1 MTLTKEK
8 TLAHLEISI
17 FPFFNPTYWLRPI
30 EGVQFGFDNFDSH
43 FIRVQIFQIDFSTLL
58 LILSASKYFRLI
70 LKGPNEHFSS
80 SFSHYHAIET
90 VVHQL
95 RKDRGTSL
103 TLLNDPNIWGKQ
115 VAQRYLQNN
124 LRYLWSPI
132 LPWSRPCSKSLFR
145 AFFSEWSIFSSCK
158 KSALNETGF
167 KLFRTLTMIL
177 AKLAFWK
184 SYEIIFGTK
193 SG

>member
-1 MTLTKEK
+1 M
-8 TLAHLEISI
+8 H
-17 FPFFNPTYWLRPI
+17 YWLRPI
-30 EGVQFGFDNFDSH
+30 EGVQFRFDNFGSH

-70 LKGPNEHFSS
+70 LEGPNEHVSI

-95 RKDRGTSL
+95 RKDRGTSW

-145 AFFSEWSIFSSCK
+145 AFFLGMVYIVIIQKISFEWDRLQAFSNIDHDFDNICFLK
-158 KSALNETGF
+158 KLRKKFDTKFGSWSTKKVQNFLFGGLMNE
-167 KLFRTLTMIL
+167 K
-177 AKLAFWK
+177 
-184 SYEIIFGTK
+184 
-193 SG
+193 

>member
-1 MTLTKEK
+1 M
-8 TLAHLEISI
+8 
-17 FPFFNPTYWLRPI
+17 
-30 EGVQFGFDNFDSH
+30 
-43 FIRVQIFQIDFSTLL
+43 L
-58 LILSASKYFRLI
+58 LISSASKYFRLI
-70 LKGPNEHFSS
+70 LEGPNEHVSI

-95 RKDRGTSL
+95 RKDRGTSW

-145 AFFSEWSIFSSCK
+145 AFFLGMVYIVIIQKISFEWDRLQAFSNIDHDFDNICFLK
-158 KSALNETGF
+158 KLRKKFDTKFGSWSTKKVQNFLFGGFNEWKISVYFGPLFVLVKTQLDALTNSALYYIHVRWHF
-167 KLFRTLTMIL
+167 
-177 AKLAFWK
+177 
-184 SYEIIFGTK
+184 Y
-193 SG
+193 